1 MNRIERE
8 QIQNAEFFES
18 AIVERSAGR
27 TIYGG
32 NLSAEFSRAEIVY
45 WAMVGVQIEYLN
57 RDYVRELFS
66 RYSGPIVSAC
76 QILKGRGQFPF
87 PLPQD
92 WPGLPVELSE
102 GGISIGN
109 DESPDRPKETEP
121 QPDLWKTFQHLMLLS
136 SENLL
141 DDETHG
147 FVHGIS
153 WTEASQWNALRE
165 GNHLDQYSFPS
176 SSHSV
181 ESIQLGFA
189 QVTRHWK
196 DESLLL
202 EELLQHKPRR
212 SRDSSKSKKLPHG
225 ARDPHWATARRFSDA
240 CIYISR
246 HRYNL
251 SSREI
256 VERYLSYAGSL
267 LQQTK
272 DGSAGWLDLRRE
284 AFDELRDFVT
294 RGEAS
299 ALTLDTPRLWAVFVQ
314 NEMPV
319 QSDLAAQSGAFES
332 QAHRR
337 IVLADSEQSEKD
349 KDDEGEYS

>member
-1 MNRIERE
+1 MNRVERE
-8 QIQNAEFFES
+8 QIRNSEFFES

-27 TIYGG
+27 GIWEG

-57 RDYVRELFS
+57 RDYVRELFTQ
-66 RYSGPIVSAC
+66 YSGPIVSAC
-76 QILKGRGQFPF
+76 QILKERGQFPF

-92 WPGLPVELSE
+92 WPALPIELFE

-109 DESPDRPKETEP
+109 DASPDRPKETDP
-121 QPDLWKTFQHLMLLS
+121 QPDLWNTFQHLMLLS

-141 DDETHG
+141 DDETHD
-147 FVHGIS
+147 FVHSIS

-165 GNHLDQYSFPS
+165 GSHLDQYSVPS
-176 SSHSV
+176 SSYSV

-202 EELLQHKPRR
+202 EELLQRKPRR
-212 SRDSSKSKKLPHG
+212 SRDSSKSRKLRRQ
-225 ARDPHWATARRFSDA
+225 ARELHWATAGPFSNA
-240 CIYISR
+240 CMYISR

-251 SSREI
+251 SNREI
-256 VERYLSYAGSL
+256 VERYFSYAGSL

-284 AFDELRDFVT
+284 AFDDLRNLVS

-299 ALTLDTPRLWAVFVQ
+299 ALTLDIPRLWAVFVQ
-314 NEMPV
+314 NEVPV
-319 QSDLAAQSGAFES
+319 QSDLAVQSLFES

-337 IVLADSEQSEKD
+337 IILADSEESEKD
-349 KDDEGEYS
+349 KDEEQEEHS